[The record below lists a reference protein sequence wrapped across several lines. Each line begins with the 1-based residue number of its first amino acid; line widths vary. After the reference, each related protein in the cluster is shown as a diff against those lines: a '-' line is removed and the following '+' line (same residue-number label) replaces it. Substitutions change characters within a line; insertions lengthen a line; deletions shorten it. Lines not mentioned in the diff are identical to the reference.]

1 MFKINNIPV
10 EPSLDSIISRQVE
23 LVGDK
28 YRAEFGFI
36 EYGRHPL
43 LAQMKGIVPNF
54 SSMRYTDRTQAR
66 RAFSAIYQKLEF
78 ANYAA
83 KISNKNEPVY
93 ECVNLLTEKGTWW
106 GMLLNNDGS
115 KPRNPNAIISAA
127 NHVLNECETDDK
139 NGSNPFCLIY
149 SGIGFCPTEEKDFKR
164 IRMFSEEFGGME
176 NIPMDHPFFVKNI
189 RIMCVAQVRV
199 EESSAMVIAS
209 INKSEIGD
217 IRNRITP
224 KSGWSDFIDE
234 QELPKLLSPAST
246 FRLDFLEE
254 TDASWNTV
262 PHVDFKSLAKMS
274 DE

>member
-10 EPSLDSIISRQVE
+10 EPSVDSIISRQVE

-43 LAQMKGIVPNF
+43 LSNLKTIVPNF
-54 SSMRYTDRTQAR
+54 SSMRYTDRTHAR

-83 KISNKNEPVY
+83 KITKKGEPIY

-106 GMLLNNDGS
+106 GMLLNHDGS

-127 NHVLNECETDDK
+127 NHVLKECEADDK
-139 NGSNPFCLIY
+139 NSNNPFCLIY
-149 SGIGFCPTEEKDFKR
+149 SGIGFCPTEEKEFKR

-176 NIPMDHPFFVKNI
+176 NIPTDHPFFLKNI
-189 RIMCVAQVRV
+189 RVMCVAQVRV

-209 INKSEIGD
+209 INKSEISD
-217 IRNRITP
+217 IRSNIDA
-224 KSGWSDFIDE
+224 KSGWSDFINEDD
-234 QELPKLLSPAST
+234 LPKLLSPASS

-254 TDASWNTV
+254 NNPSWNTI
-262 PHVDFKSLAKMS
+262 PHVDFKSLAQMS